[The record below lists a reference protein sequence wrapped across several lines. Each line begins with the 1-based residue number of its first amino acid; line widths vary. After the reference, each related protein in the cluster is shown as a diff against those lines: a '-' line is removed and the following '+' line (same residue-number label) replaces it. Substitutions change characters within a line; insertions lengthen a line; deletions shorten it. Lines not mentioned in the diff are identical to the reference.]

1 MSLISS
7 SSLHTCGRLES
18 SSRQFAASGRLAGL
32 PLTFVSPDFPLS
44 PRVGGGSIWHRVC
57 LHFTSLYRALIS
69 KPGPAAPPSLCQE
82 SLSSSDQILMPR
94 YSTRSLIHSQLILS
108 VNYLLILRCAVRS
121 PGGYIDQG
129 SEYIIDFLSSH
140 PASRTPLATHRP
152 LQSGMC
158 SFFASYPPILPL
170 LSYFT
175 PFFYISPFLFCLC
188 VSFKSK
194 CLSLCCFLQGGE
206 SVGGISIASV
216 GRKGNWMN
224 LAGDVRL

>member
-7 SSLHTCGRLES
+7 SSSLRTCGRLES

-32 PLTFVSPDFPLS
+32 PLTFVPPDFPLFLRES
-44 PRVGGGSIWHRVC
+44 VGGSIWRRVC

-140 PASRTPLATHRP
+140 PASRTPLTTHRP
-152 LQSGMC
+152 LQGGMC
-158 SFFASYPPILPL
+158 SFFASYPPIPSSTFIFYSL
-170 LSYFT
+170 LLYFA
-175 PFFYISPFLFCLC
+175 FPFLFMC
-188 VSFKSK
+188 VF
-194 CLSLCCFLQGGE
+194 
-206 SVGGISIASV
+206 
-216 GRKGNWMN
+216 
-224 LAGDVRL
+224 